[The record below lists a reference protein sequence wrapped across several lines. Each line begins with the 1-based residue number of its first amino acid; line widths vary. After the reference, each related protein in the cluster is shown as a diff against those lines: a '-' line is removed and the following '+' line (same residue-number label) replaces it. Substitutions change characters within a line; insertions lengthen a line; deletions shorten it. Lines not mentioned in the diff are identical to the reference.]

1 MNKINF
7 LGLLDKC
14 TTKHEVQTL
23 LQTKMD
29 PVLMDANFNIAILDG
44 HKVWV
49 AVSVRTYFS
58 DPLNHSKS
66 PKGFRGTREV
76 PANAA

>member
-1 MNKINF
+1 MFKVYP

-29 PVLMDANFNIAILDG
+29 SGLMDANFNIAILDG

-49 AVSVRTYFS
+49 AVSVQIAY
-58 DPLNHSKS
+58 P
-66 PKGFRGTREV
+66 V
-76 PANAA
+76 PYTSQKPQ